1 MKNSERIGI
10 IIHGAPGS
18 GKGFITEKY
27 IEQYPNIDHI
37 SVGNHVRD
45 IAGGRVQSQFKG
57 QVDFAS
63 RKKLLLS
70 DDVSAEIVEERI
82 QASDKSIHII
92 DGFPQRPG
100 ELEHFLGQTRMRL
113 LGIVT
118 LQVCEATAVKRME
131 IRGLRQGETTDF
143 DVIEYYHQRYRRYT
157 GQYRSLLEAL
167 DGRLPVE
174 TINAEND
181 HLVVYDDFQTVAN
194 SLLGREREG

>member
-1 MKNSERIGI
+1 MKNSKHIGI

-27 IEQYPNIDHI
+27 TEQYPNIDHI

-45 IAGGRVQSQFKG
+45 IAGGRVQSQFKD

-63 RKKLLLS
+63 RKKLLLP

-82 QASDKSIHII
+82 QASDKSIQII

-100 ELEHFLGQTRMRL
+100 ELEYFLGQTRMQL

-118 LQVCEATAVKRME
+118 LQVCEATAVKRMQL
-131 IRGLRQGETTDF
+131 RGLRQGETTDF
-143 DVIEYYHQRYRRYT
+143 DVTEYYHRRYQRYT
-157 GQYRSLLEAL
+157 GQYQSLLEAL

-174 TINAEND
+174 TIDAEND
-181 HLVVYDDFQTVAN
+181 HSVVYDDFQIVAN
-194 SLLGREREG
+194 SLLGRGTEG